1 MGERIVVRGCFG
13 RGGSWVCGCFVCVYV
28 GGGYGLGVESGGRVF
43 TPAMYQIKT
52 SLGADVT
59 ISEIFKG
66 GILYIFV
73 PAVYMINTGQ
83 SSLIIDGFFSSPYI
97 LIE

>member
-1 MGERIVVRGCFG
+1 MDGRGWWKVRG
-13 RGGSWVCGCFVCVYV
+13 GG
-28 GGGYGLGVESGGRVF
+28 VF
-43 TPAMYQIKT
+43 TPSIYLIKT

-83 SSLIIDGFFSSPYI
+83 SSLIIDGFFSSPPIY
-97 LIE
+97 